1 MKTPRAAVA
10 EILEHITRRP
20 TEQISLTDALDRVLA
35 EDVSS
40 PIDLPPW
47 DNSAMD
53 GYAVRTDDLPPAP
66 PVELSI
72 IEEIPAGKFPQQ
84 SLETGQCARIFTG
97 APIPKGADGV
107 IRQEDTTRLDGG
119 RVRINDLRDRGRN
132 VRPAGEDVRKG
143 NLVLPAGSPIGPSEQ
158 GLLASVAAFDVSVY
172 RRPIV
177 AILGSG
183 DEIAEAHERDAV
195 LAGRK
200 IASSNT
206 YTLVSLVHRAGGI
219 ARNLGITKDDPD
231 ELRHRLLEAKK
242 ADFVI
247 TTGGVSVGEHD
258 FLHEVLQSLDVDQK
272 FWKIRMRPGAPVAF
286 GLVGQL
292 GGVPWLGLPGNPVS
306 TMVTFELFARPAIRK
321 MQGLT
326 KLFRHV
332 TSVSV
337 GEPISL
343 GAPLRHFLR
352 VRLSGED
359 TMPAVR
365 LTGAQGSGLL
375 TSMVQADALLVVPE
389 DRTEV
394 QTGDVLEAIVL
405 EDHRHVT
412 ECPW

>member
-1 MKTPRAAVA
+1 VKTPRTAIA

-20 TEQISLTDALDRVLA
+20 AQQISLTDALDRVLA
-35 EDVSS
+35 EGVSS

-53 GYAVRTDDLPPAP
+53 GYAVRTHDLPPVP
-66 PVELSI
+66 PVELEI
-72 IEEIPAGKFPQQ
+72 IEEIPAGTFPQKP
-84 SLETGQCARIFTG
+84 LEAGQCARIFTG

-107 IRQEDTTRLDGG
+107 IRQEDTTRLDEG
-119 RVRINDLRDRGRN
+119 RVRINDLRDGGRN
-132 VRPAGEDVRKG
+132 VRPVGEDVRKG
-143 NLVLPAGSPIGPSEQ
+143 DVVLPAGSPIGPSEQ
-158 GLLASVAAFDVSVY
+158 GLLASVAAFDVSAY

-206 YTLVSLVHRAGGI
+206 YTLVSLVQRAGGI
-219 ARNLGITKDDPD
+219 ARNLGVAKDDPD
-231 ELRHRLLEAKK
+231 ELRRRLLEAKG

-247 TTGGVSVGEHD
+247 TTGGISVGEHD
-258 FLHEVLQSLDVDQK
+258 FLHEVLQALDVDQK

-286 GLVGQL
+286 GVVGQL
-292 GGVPWLGLPGNPVS
+292 GGMPWLGLPGNPVS

-321 MQGLT
+321 MRGLT
-326 KLFRHV
+326 KLFRDV

-337 GEPISL
+337 GDPISL
-343 GAPLRHFLR
+343 GSPLRHFLR
-352 VRLSGED
+352 VKISDDGVV
-359 TMPAVR
+359 PAVR

-375 TSMVQADALLVVPE
+375 TSMVQADALLIVPE
-389 DRTEV
+389 DRAEV
-394 QTGDVLEAIVL
+394 QTGEVLEAIVL
-405 EDHRHVT
+405 EDHRHVA